1 MGLHKGKVQNIFTGF
16 YMLPSADDKRKI
28 IVSKEK
34 VQGKTKRKEVI
45 YQKAQHT
52 SFLTRGLKS

>member
-28 IVSKEK
+28 IISKEK
-34 VQGKTKRKEVI
+34 VRGEKKRKEVI
-45 YQKAQHT
+45 YQQAQHT
-52 SFLTRGLKS
+52 SFFDSGA

>member
-1 MGLHKGKVQNIFTGF
+1 MGRYKGKVQNIFTGS

-28 IVSKEK
+28 NVSKEK
-34 VQGKTKRKEVI
+34 VRGKPKREEVI
-45 YQKAQHT
+45 YKEAQLT